1 MKIRA
6 TIILQPHYYLLL
18 HAMKD
23 QVTNVL
29 GLANLVRE
37 NIRVKQLFTPHN
49 SILVTLS
56 GGQDSLCSLLL
67 LYLLQNQLGL
77 DLHARKKFTLT
88 ANSNFRFAKIRKT
101 RVIIAIHKA
110 ACYGRGTPLLK
121 PAHPPAKYGQPERL
135 SGVWAARPRQ
145 LNKSVRVA
153 RFTAVRGH
161 LLSYLG
167 PERKV
172 ACVQPSR
179 TRDSCS
185 NSEPPKRVIP
195 PKGGLPRAQPSA
207 EQEGGL
213 RVARV
218 TKDRVSKLEHHSS
231 LRPSVLIPS
240 LAQPLTRKA
249 NERREQADSAIDN
262 LSLLCK
268 STFKKTK
275 TSVNSDFCPAN
286 PNQTLF
292 DSADRSSC
300 LHPKGASTHLEP
312 LPWFC
317 VAEPNV
323 PERRNFRFAKVY
335 AYPLLAA
342 PTQKQV
348 LSKAKVRDARL
359 KKSSRFIVAER
370 SLVGSPS
377 ANLEFGVLWC
387 NHFWQRESFYTMLH
401 VAKINLCFSSTMCFY
416 LPIESV
422 LSEQNARE
430 WRHKSIQ
437 RTCAFYHYDCCTQGH
452 TKSDR
457 VETILFNVLRG
468 TGIAGLQSLQW
479 KKSFYSF
486 SCQRF
491 YPWVAKQPKWRLRRP

>member
-1 MKIRA
+1 
-6 TIILQPHYYLLL
+6 
-18 HAMKD
+18 MKD

-29 GLANLVRE
+29 RLANLVRE
-37 NIRVKQLFTPHN
+37 NIRVKQLFTAHN

-77 DLHARKKFTLT
+77 DLHARTKSTLT
-88 ANSNFRFAKIRKT
+88 PNSNFRFAKVRKT

-110 ACYGRGTPLLK
+110 ACYGQGMLLLK
-121 PAHPPAKYGQPERL
+121 RAQPPAKYGQPERL

-153 RFTAVRGH
+153 RFTAVRGRI
-161 LLSYLG
+161 LCDLG

-179 TRDSCS
+179 TSDSCS
-185 NSEPPKRVIP
+185 
-195 PKGGLPRAQPSA
+195 A
-207 EQEGGL
+207 E
-213 RVARV
+213 
-218 TKDRVSKLEHHSS
+218 DRVSKLEHHSS
-231 LRPSVLIPS
+231 LGPSILIPS
-240 LAQPLTRKA
+240 LAQPLTGKA
-249 NERREQADSAIDN
+249 NEQKEQPDSAIDN
-262 LSLLCK
+262 LPLLGK

-275 TSVNSDFCPAN
+275 TSVNSAFCPAN

-292 DSADRSSC
+292 DSDDRSYC
-300 LHPKGASTHLEP
+300 LHPKGAGTHLEP
-312 LPWFC
+312 PPWFSY
-317 VAEPNV
+317 AEASV
-323 PERRNFRFAKVY
+323 PLLSSAELRSNFRFAKVY
-335 AYPLLAA
+335 AYPLLGS

-348 LSKAKVRDARL
+348 FSKAKVRETRL
-359 KKSSRFIVAER
+359 KKSSRFI
-370 SLVGSPS
+370 G
-377 ANLEFGVLWC
+377 EFGVLWC

-457 VETILFNVLRG
+457 VETILFNILRG

-491 YPWVAKQPKWRLRRP
+491 YP

>member
-1 MKIRA
+1 
-6 TIILQPHYYLLL
+6 
-18 HAMKD
+18 MKD

-29 GLANLVRE
+29 RLANLVRE

-77 DLHARKKFTLT
+77 DLHARTKSTLT
-88 ANSNFRFAKIRKT
+88 ANSNFRFAKVRKT
-101 RVIIAIHKA
+101 QVIIAIHKA

-121 PAHPPAKYGQPERL
+121 QAHPPAKYGQPERL

-153 RFTAVRGH
+153 RFTAVKGH
-161 LLSYLG
+161 LLSDLG

-172 ACVQPSR
+172 AWVQPSR

-185 NSEPPKRVIP
+185 NSEPPKGVAGTPFR
-195 PKGGLPRAQPSA
+195 LPRAQPSA

-218 TKDRVSKLEHHSS
+218 TEDRVNKLEHHSS
-231 LRPSVLIPS
+231 LGPSVLIPS
-240 LAQPLTRKA
+240 LAHFCFAKVKPLTGKA
-249 NERREQADSAIDN
+249 NERREQPDSAVDN
-262 LSLLCK
+262 LPLLGK

-275 TSVNSDFCPAN
+275 TSVNSDFCPAK

-300 LHPKGASTHLEP
+300 LHPKKGASTHLELP
-312 LPWFC
+312 PWFSY
-317 VAEPNV
+317 AEPSV
-323 PERRNFRFAKVY
+323 PEQRNFRVLSLLLSKAEHEQAKVY
-335 AYPLLAA
+335 AYPLLAS

-348 LSKAKVRDARL
+348 FSKAKVRDARL
-359 KKSSRFIVAER
+359 KKSSRFI
-370 SLVGSPS
+370 GK
-377 ANLEFGVLWC
+377 FGVLWC

-401 VAKINLCFSSTMCFY
+401 VAKINLCLSSTMCFY

-457 VETILFNVLRG
+457 VETILFNILRG

-479 KKSFYSF
+479 KKNFYSF

-491 YPWVAKQPKWRLRRP
+491 YP

>member
-1 MKIRA
+1 
-6 TIILQPHYYLLL
+6 
-18 HAMKD
+18 MKD

-29 GLANLVRE
+29 RLANLVRE

-77 DLHARKKFTLT
+77 DLHARTKSTVT

-101 RVIIAIHKA
+101 RVSTAIHKVP
-110 ACYGRGTPLLK
+110 CYNRGTPLLK
-121 PAHPPAKYGQPERL
+121 RAHPPAKYGRSERL

-161 LLSYLG
+161 LLSDLG

-172 ACVQPSR
+172 AWVQPSR
-179 TRDSCS
+179 TRDFCS
-185 NSEPPKRVIP
+185 NSEPPKGAAGTPFRSPDRSSGYAVP
-195 PKGGLPRAQPSA
+195 
-207 EQEGGL
+207 
-213 RVARV
+213 RV
-218 TKDRVSKLEHHSS
+218 TEDRVSKLEHHSS
-231 LRPSVLIPS
+231 LEPSVLIPS
-240 LAQPLTRKA
+240 LAHFCFAKVKPLTGKA
-249 NERREQADSAIDN
+249 NERREQPDSAIDN
-262 LSLLCK
+262 LPLLGK
-268 STFKKTK
+268 TTFKKTK

-292 DSADRSSC
+292 DSADQSSC
-300 LHPKGASTHLEP
+300 LHPKGASTHLE
-312 LPWFC
+312 LPSWFC
-317 VAEPNV
+317 VAEPSV

-335 AYPLLAA
+335 AYPLLVS
-342 PTQKQV
+342 PTQNQV
-348 LSKAKVRDARL
+348 FSKAKVRDARL

-370 SLVGSPS
+370 SSVGSPS

-457 VETILFNVLRG
+457 VETILFNILRG

-479 KKSFYSF
+479 KKSFYSL

-491 YPWVAKQPKWRLRRP
+491 YP

>member
-1 MKIRA
+1 
-6 TIILQPHYYLLL
+6 
-18 HAMKD
+18 MKD

-29 GLANLVRE
+29 RLANLVRE

-49 SILVTLS
+49 SILFTLS

-77 DLHARKKFTLT
+77 DFHARTKSTVT

-101 RVIIAIHKA
+101 RVSIAIHKVP
-110 ACYGRGTPLLK
+110 CYDRGTPLLK
-121 PAHPPAKYGQPERL
+121 RAQPPAKYGQPERL
-135 SGVWAARPRQ
+135 SGVWAVRPRQ

-161 LLSYLG
+161 LLSDLG

-172 ACVQPSR
+172 AWIQQPCKARLFNKPCSAWLIQPSR

-185 NSEPPKRVIP
+185 NSEPPKGVPGTPFRSPERSSGYAVP
-195 PKGGLPRAQPSA
+195 
-207 EQEGGL
+207 
-213 RVARV
+213 RV
-218 TKDRVSKLEHHSS
+218 TEGRVSKLEHHSS
-231 LRPSVLIPS
+231 LGPSVLIPS
-240 LAQPLTRKA
+240 LDQSLTGKA
-249 NERREQADSAIDN
+249 NERREQPDSAIAN
-262 LSLLCK
+262 LPLLGK

-275 TSVNSDFCPAN
+275 TSVNSDFCPPN
-286 PNQTLF
+286 PNQTLV
-292 DSADRSSC
+292 DSADQSSC
-300 LHPKGASTHLEP
+300 LHPKGASTHLE
-312 LPWFC
+312 LPSWFC
-317 VAEPNV
+317 YAEPSV

-335 AYPLLAA
+335 AYPLLVS
-342 PTQKQV
+342 PTQNQV
-348 LSKAKVRDARL
+348 FSKAKVRDPRL
-359 KKSSRFIVAER
+359 KKSSRFIVAEQ
-370 SLVGSPS
+370 SSVGSPS

-401 VAKINLCFSSTMCFY
+401 VAKINLCFCSTLCFY

-457 VETILFNVLRG
+457 VETILFNILRG

-491 YPWVAKQPKWRLRRP
+491 YP

>member
-1 MKIRA
+1 
-6 TIILQPHYYLLL
+6 
-18 HAMKD
+18 MKD

-29 GLANLVRE
+29 RLANLVRE

-77 DLHARKKFTLT
+77 DLHARTKSTLT
-88 ANSNFRFAKIRKT
+88 ANSNFRFAKVRKT
-101 RVIIAIHKA
+101 QVIIAIHKA

-121 PAHPPAKYGQPERL
+121 QAHPPAKYGQPERL

-161 LLSYLG
+161 LLSDLG

-172 ACVQPSR
+172 ACVQRSR
-179 TRDSCS
+179 TRGSCS
-185 NSEPPKRVIP
+185 NS
-195 PKGGLPRAQPSA
+195 SY
-207 EQEGGL
+207 
-213 RVARV
+213 ARV
-218 TKDRVSKLEHHSS
+218 TEDRVSKLEHHSS
-231 LRPSVLIPS
+231 LAPSVLIPS
-240 LAQPLTRKA
+240 LAHFCFAKVKPLTGKA
-249 NERREQADSAIDN
+249 NERREQPGSAIDN
-262 LSLLCK
+262 LSLLGK
-268 STFKKTK
+268 STFKKPK
-275 TSVNSDFCPAN
+275 TSVNSDFWPAN

-292 DSADRSSC
+292 DSADQSSC
-300 LHPKGASTHLEP
+300 LHPKGASTHLELP
-312 LPWFC
+312 PWFG
-317 VAEPNV
+317 VAEPSV

-335 AYPLLAA
+335 AYPLLLAS

-348 LSKAKVRDARL
+348 FSKAKVRDARL
-359 KKSSRFIVAER
+359 KKSSRFI
-370 SLVGSPS
+370 GK
-377 ANLEFGVLWC
+377 FGVLWC

-401 VAKINLCFSSTMCFY
+401 VAKINLCLSSTMCFY

-457 VETILFNVLRG
+457 VETILFNILRG

-479 KKSFYSF
+479 KKNFYSF

-491 YPWVAKQPKWRLRRP
+491 YP

>member
-1 MKIRA
+1 
-6 TIILQPHYYLLL
+6 
-18 HAMKD
+18 MKD

-29 GLANLVRE
+29 RLANLVRE
-37 NIRVKQLFTPHN
+37 NIRVKQLFTAHN

-56 GGQDSLCSLLL
+56 GGQDSVCSLLL

-77 DLHARKKFTLT
+77 DLHARTKSTLT
-88 ANSNFRFAKIRKT
+88 PNSNLHFCLAKVSEAKVRKT
-101 RVIIAIHKA
+101 RGIIAIHKA

-121 PAHPPAKYGQPERL
+121 RAQPPAKYGQPERL

-161 LLSYLG
+161 ILSDLD

-179 TRDSCS
+179 TRDYC
-185 NSEPPKRVIP
+185 
-195 PKGGLPRAQPSA
+195 SA
-207 EQEGGL
+207 E
-213 RVARV
+213 
-218 TKDRVSKLEHHSS
+218 DRVSKLEHHSS
-231 LRPSVLIPS
+231 LGPSILIPS
-240 LAQPLTRKA
+240 LAQPLTGKA
-249 NERREQADSAIDN
+249 NEQTEQPNSAIAN
-262 LSLLCK
+262 LPLLDK
-268 STFKKTK
+268 SSFKKTK
-275 TSVNSDFCPAN
+275 TSVNSAFCPAN

-292 DSADRSSC
+292 DSDDRSYC
-300 LHPKGASTHLEP
+300 LRTRAELELPKGASTHLEP
-312 LPWFC
+312 PPWFC
-317 VAEPNV
+317 VAEPSV
-323 PERRNFRFAKVY
+323 PERRNFRFVKVY
-335 AYPLLAA
+335 AYPLLAS

-348 LSKAKVRDARL
+348 FSKAKVRETRL
-359 KKSSRFIVAER
+359 KKSSRFIA
-370 SLVGSPS
+370 
-377 ANLEFGVLWC
+377 EFGVLWC

-457 VETILFNVLRG
+457 VETILFNILRG

-491 YPWVAKQPKWRLRRP
+491 YP